1 MRREGHGRILKHMR
15 SGLVPTVLLVALAV
29 APVGCKSKSAASA
42 PASEARE
49 MPARAGTNPVDA
61 GAPHLV
67 CPPMDS
73 STATAS
79 ATRGGHRVVLS
90 WEASSRDSKHGTA
103 VGYCLYR
110 ATGPNIRATER
121 INILPFAGTKC
132 VDDLVENGKKYY
144 YVVRAISAQGVT
156 SLVSKPAPALIP
168 DSPPSASTGEA
179 SAPMCR
185 EAENVK

>member
-1 MRREGHGRILKHMR
+1 MI
-15 SGLVPTVLLVALAV
+15 
-29 APVGCKSKSAASA
+29 
-42 PASEARE
+42 
-49 MPARAGTNPVDA
+49 
-61 GAPHLV
+61 
-67 CPPMDS
+67 
-73 STATAS
+73 
-79 ATRGGHRVVLS
+79 LS
-90 WEASSRDSKHGTA
+90 WKASSRDSKHGTA

-110 ATGPNIRATER
+110 ATGPKTRATER

-168 DSPPSASTGEA
+168 DSPPSASNGAA

-185 EAENVK
+185 EPESVK